1 METHDTRPTNAGVIK
16 RIRQAC
22 ANCRRRKVKCSGERP
37 VCTHC
42 RQSRRSCVYE
52 PYSVTAGETGH
63 TVPRVSNATISSQLL
78 ERISSLESAL
88 SRLSQGNFDA
98 HVQTSPSSAFSS
110 TPRRMPSL
118 HHNQDQPDLNLDSIV
133 QNSVLDSFSFD
144 GLPPPEVV
152 QSLVDTYFA
161 RVHNQPYSFFHR
173 TSFYASLSTMSIPRC
188 LLFAVLAYAVRFSDQ
203 PYFVGKVQQASDAY
217 SRQSW
222 LCVIEDHLSVDN
234 NLDLSVIQT
243 VTLLAI
249 VDYTAARISSG
260 WLRLGLAIRLS
271 QDVDLMSEPSFF
283 LPPTEREE
291 RRRTFWSIYLV
302 DKLISCARS
311 RPAAVADDDCTLHLP
326 CNEDV
331 FQDRGEDGENVPTLR
346 QVLSWDVPLANPPS
360 PFGLA
365 VVATSIFGRCTKYAH
380 GRSAG
385 EMLTPL
391 DPQSDF
397 ALTNASLLLLESYL
411 KNHDQP
417 ILDLVQNGPQADTN
431 IDEKQVGHLVFSHA
445 LFHLCYCLLNHPFL
459 IRLRLR
465 PIAARVPKSFTSNAF
480 HAAQENARKLTDL
493 LLAGTTGVVPMESS
507 FYTYCASIAA
517 GIHSLAFGAQHQ
529 GVDVDQYDS
538 QRYYQRCIEV
548 LERLGVLWPMVPNM
562 LTKLREFDA
571 HSESYAHLFNAACLA
586 DELDGIAENTLWSL
600 VDYGMLAREVPGN
613 SPGNVSFLS
622 NLPSPSKWIPGGDY
636 MAASPTSEARNQL
649 LFVGTQEPLTRL

>member
-1 METHDTRPTNAGVIK
+1 
-16 RIRQAC
+16 
-22 ANCRRRKVKCSGERP
+22 
-37 VCTHC
+37 
-42 RQSRRSCVYE
+42 
-52 PYSVTAGETGH
+52 
-63 TVPRVSNATISSQLL
+63 
-78 ERISSLESAL
+78 
-88 SRLSQGNFDA
+88 
-98 HVQTSPSSAFSS
+98 
-110 TPRRMPSL
+110 
-118 HHNQDQPDLNLDSIV
+118 
-133 QNSVLDSFSFD
+133 
-144 GLPPPEVV
+144 
-152 QSLVDTYFA
+152 
-161 RVHNQPYSFFHR
+161 
-173 TSFYASLSTMSIPRC
+173 
-188 LLFAVLAYAVRFSDQ
+188 
-203 PYFVGKVQQASDAY
+203 
-217 SRQSW
+217 
-222 LCVIEDHLSVDN
+222 
-234 NLDLSVIQT
+234 
-243 VTLLAI
+243 
-249 VDYTAARISSG
+249 
-260 WLRLGLAIRLS
+260 
-271 QDVDLMSEPSFF
+271 MSEPSFF

-562 LTKLREFDA
+562 V
-571 HSESYAHLFNAACLA
+571 C
-586 DELDGIAENTLWSL
+586 
-600 VDYGMLAREVPGN
+600 P
-613 SPGNVSFLS
+613 
-622 NLPSPSKWIPGGDY
+622 
-636 MAASPTSEARNQL
+636 L
-649 LFVGTQEPLTRL
+649 L